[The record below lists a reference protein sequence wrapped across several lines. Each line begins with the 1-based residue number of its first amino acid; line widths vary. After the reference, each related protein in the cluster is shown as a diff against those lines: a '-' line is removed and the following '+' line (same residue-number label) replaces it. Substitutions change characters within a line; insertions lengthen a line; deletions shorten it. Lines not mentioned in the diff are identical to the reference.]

1 MTRLDAQAVRTAY
14 RRQAAV
20 YDGLFGR
27 VSRRARLAAVAAVNA
42 LPGRKVLEVGVGT
55 GLALPHYTSDK
66 RVTGIDLSADMLNRA
81 RARVADEGLL
91 HVEALLELDAEDTR
105 LPEGQFDIA
114 AVMFVAS
121 VVPHP
126 RALLAELRRVVR
138 PGGDILFVNH
148 FIADGGIRLA
158 VERAMIPFSRALGW
172 HPDFAKS
179 DLFDEKDER
188 QAMFTPMPPFGLFT
202 LVHLRR

>member
-1 MTRLDAQAVRTAY
+1 MARLDAQAVRTAY
-14 RRQAAV
+14 RRQAGI

-27 VSRRARLAAVAAVNA
+27 VSRRARLNAVAAVNA

-66 RVTGIDLSADMLNRA
+66 RVTGIDLSADMLSRA
-81 RARVADEGLL
+81 RARVSAEGLL
-91 HVEALLELDAEDTR
+91 HVEALLELDAEDTG

-126 RALLAELRRVVR
+126 RALLAELRRVVK

-148 FIADGGIRLA
+148 FIADGGPRLA
-158 VERAMIPFSRALGW
+158 VERAMIPLSHALGW
-172 HPDFAKS
+172 HPDFARS
-179 DLFDEKDER
+179 DLFDAAEER
-188 QAMFTPMPPFGLFT
+188 QATFTPMPPLGIFT
-202 LVHLRR
+202 LVHVRR